1 MRSLCAVHAPC
12 MMLSRATD
20 VQKILFGQT
29 INIYVRH
36 KSENRC
42 CEGEKVKR
50 PGRIEPVSLCA
61 SRLLPGAGVR
71 DRLRAR
77 ATLHQ
82 RQGAEGGDL
91 AGRQ

>member
-29 INIYVRH
+29 TNIYVRH

-42 CEGEKVKR
+42 CEGEAGKALFFR
-50 PGRIEPVSLCA
+50 SLQDVVLC
-61 SRLLPGAGVR
+61 LE
-71 DRLRAR
+71 
-77 ATLHQ
+77 TL
-82 RQGAEGGDL
+82 
-91 AGRQ
+91 